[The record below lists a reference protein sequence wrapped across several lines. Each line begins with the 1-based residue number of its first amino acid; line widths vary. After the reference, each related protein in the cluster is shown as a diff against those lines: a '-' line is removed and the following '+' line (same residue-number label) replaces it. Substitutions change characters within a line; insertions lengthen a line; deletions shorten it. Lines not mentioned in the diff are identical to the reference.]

1 MFSTYNV
8 YHVYYLT
15 TFYLHLLI
23 STQKVQ
29 RKYVEIILILQVLG
43 HKPVLA
49 QFKFLPD
56 DGVTS
61 QEGGHKF
68 VFRVC
73 M

>member
-1 MFSTYNV
+1 M
-8 YHVYYLT
+8 
-15 TFYLHLLI
+15 
-23 STQKVQ
+23 
-29 RKYVEIILILQVLG
+29 EIILVLQVLG

-68 VFRVC
+68 VFGVC